1 MGERYDAVVTL
12 AVDGAVPVVA
22 VPEGGTSGGL
32 AVIRTATGLSPAP
45 DVRPAE
51 LEGRLLTLGDLR
63 ATEGVTLPPRT
74 PDRRSEEHTSELKT
88 LMRNSYAVFCL
99 KKKKNNKY

>member
-63 ATEGVTLPPRT
+63 ATDGVTLPPRT
-74 PDRRSEEHTSELKT
+74 PART
-88 LMRNSYAVFCL
+88 LHLRLAGSLASHRWTPNRQPLPAA
-99 KKKKNNKY
+99 